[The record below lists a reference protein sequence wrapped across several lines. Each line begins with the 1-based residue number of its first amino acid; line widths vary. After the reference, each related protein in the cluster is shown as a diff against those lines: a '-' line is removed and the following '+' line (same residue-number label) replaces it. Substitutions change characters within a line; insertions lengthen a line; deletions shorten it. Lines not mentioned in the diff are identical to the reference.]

1 MSRKSIKE
9 ILKIASEMFP
19 DAKCELNYRNLFE
32 LLIAVVLSAQTTDV
46 RVNIVTKDLF
56 ERFPT
61 PESLAN
67 AKLSEVEEVIKSI
80 GLYKNK
86 AKSIVGIA
94 KALENKEVPN
104 SFEELI
110 KLPGVGRKTANVVL
124 SEGFRIPRIAV
135 DTHVERV
142 SKRLK
147 VVEPSATPLEVE
159 EELMAGLDPK
169 DYHQA
174 HHTLIFF
181 GRYHCLARN
190 PNCAVCP
197 LTDSCRYYEEHYQ
210 NKNE

>member
-1 MSRKSIKE
+1 M
-9 ILKIASEMFP
+9 KIASEMFP

-124 SEGFRIPRIAV
+124 SEGFEFHGLRWTLMLSGYPK
-135 DTHVERV
+135 DLKSLNRV
-142 SKRLK
+142 L
-147 VVEPSATPLEVE
+147 PPLEVE
-159 EELMAGLDPK
+159 EALMAGLDPK

-174 HHTLIFF
+174 HHTLSSSADIIVW
-181 GRYHCLARN
+181 
-190 PNCAVCP
+190 PETQIVQCAHLRIVAGV
-197 LTDSCRYYEEHYQ
+197 LWRTLS
-210 NKNE
+210 K